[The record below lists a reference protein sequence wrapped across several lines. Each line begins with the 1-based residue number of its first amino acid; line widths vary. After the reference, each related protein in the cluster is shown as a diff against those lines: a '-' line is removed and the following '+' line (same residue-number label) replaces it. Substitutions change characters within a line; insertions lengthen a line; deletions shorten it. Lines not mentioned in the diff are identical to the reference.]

1 MTARQKHDLAMI
13 LLFAYIICS
22 IYLMFT
28 VNVLYHMLMFVTGI
42 GMFFTPF
49 TPYAMLG
56 VFLVINI
63 KRTYRAMQKEEG
75 W

>member
-28 VNVLYHMLMFVTGI
+28 VNVLSHMLMFVTGI

-49 TPYAMLG
+49 TPYVMLG
-56 VFLVINI
+56 VFLVVNEKIAYEEF
-63 KRTYRAMQKEEG
+63 KKERG